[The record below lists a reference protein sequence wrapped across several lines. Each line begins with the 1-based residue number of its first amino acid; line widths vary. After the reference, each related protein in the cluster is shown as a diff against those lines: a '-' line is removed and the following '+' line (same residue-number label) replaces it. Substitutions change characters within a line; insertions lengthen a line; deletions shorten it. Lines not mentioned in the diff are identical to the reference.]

1 MGILCKSL
9 NSHCSS
15 PEDLSVCGQ
24 QRPHRRVMPF
34 APPPPPP
41 PPPSPARRAA
51 RRRGAGAAGAGAPHR
66 SAASPP
72 PPPPPYTG
80 VQAVDR
86 WGELEG
92 VAAALALNDMPAQKK
107 TQRSEPHYSCHEEG
121 PHWTTRVWTAA
132 GQQL

>member
-41 PPPSPARRAA
+41 
-51 RRRGAGAAGAGAPHR
+51 
-66 SAASPP
+66 
-72 PPPPPYTG
+72 YTG

-107 TQRSEPHYSCHEEG
+107 TPAQRAPLLLS
-121 PHWTTRVWTAA
+121 
-132 GQQL
+132 